1 MAFIWFQKNL
11 MIEWDFLQRILWR
24 CSFYWLLFLI
34 WFQVRQGKDIKCLP
48 NKLCQHKRFLSKIS
62 AAGAPMLLMLYQS
75 SIGLFALQ
83 YVIGRIGSLFK
94 VPINFEYFF
103 QWFLHINWW
112 DMIVKCQN
120 GFEIYFGYKY
130 DTVWSEKFSKI
141 TDSWTI
147 WSILRFRSGQSLYI
161 FQTNQV
167 IYQNQVRFQSQTNM
181 KAKRFIEC
189 CMRYKCSGITC
200 SGMVTAS
207 KTD

>member
-1 MAFIWFQKNL
+1 
-11 MIEWDFLQRILWR
+11 
-24 CSFYWLLFLI
+24 
-34 WFQVRQGKDIKCLP
+34 
-48 NKLCQHKRFLSKIS
+48 
-62 AAGAPMLLMLYQS
+62 MLLMLYQS

-120 GFEIYFGYKY
+120 GFEIYFGYKS

-141 TDSWTI
+141 S
-147 WSILRFRSGQSLYI
+147 RFLYI